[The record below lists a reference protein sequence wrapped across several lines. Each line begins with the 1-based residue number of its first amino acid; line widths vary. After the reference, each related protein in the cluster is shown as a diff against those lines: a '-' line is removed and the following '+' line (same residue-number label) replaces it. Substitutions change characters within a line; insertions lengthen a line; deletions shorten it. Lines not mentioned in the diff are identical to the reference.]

1 MLPDP
6 FDVALAAVLVV
17 LVVLS
22 GDETVGV
29 ALVVAGVVAAG
40 VVMAGVVAAGVVVV
54 MVALDVFS

>member
-6 FDVALAAVLVV
+6 FDVALAAVLVVLVV

-29 ALVVAGVVAAG
+29 ALVVAGVVVAG
-40 VVMAGVVAAGVVVV
+40 LVVV

>member
-29 ALVVAGVVAAG
+29 ALVVAGVV
-40 VVMAGVVAAGVVVV
+40 MAGVVAPGVVVV